1 MISDCAHVAVINA
14 VNLYLLTAMPN
25 MIHELAVKIGFS
37 DVLSIALGISV
48 LDTEFLPMW
57 SPIIG
62 HHCVTLFLNT
72 KYVTDE
78 L

>member
-14 VNLYLLTAMPN
+14 VNLYLLTAMPS

-37 DVLSIALGISV
+37 DVLSIALVI
-48 LDTEFLPMW
+48 MW
-57 SPIIG
+57 IPIIG